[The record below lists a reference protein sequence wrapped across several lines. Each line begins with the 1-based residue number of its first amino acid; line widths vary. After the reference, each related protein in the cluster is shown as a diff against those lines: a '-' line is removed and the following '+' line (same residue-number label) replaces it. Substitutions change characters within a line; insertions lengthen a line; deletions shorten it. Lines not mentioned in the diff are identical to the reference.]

1 MSVTLASWREL
12 WRGLGA
18 ARAEE
23 ALFLRLVMSW
33 SEPHRHYH
41 TLQHLRECLDH
52 FDAARPLA
60 QRPAEVELALWF
72 HDAFYD
78 VHRDDNEARSADW
91 AADEVRR
98 AGLADDVA
106 ARVRA
111 LVLATEHRQPPSDPD
126 AQLLVDVDLAILGAP
141 RERFDESDVQI
152 RREYA
157 HVPEPDF
164 RSGRR
169 AILSGF
175 LARPR
180 LYSTRRFGDMLEGP
194 ARENLGRALARLG

>member
-1 MSVTLASWREL
+1 MSVTLASWRAL
-12 WRGLGA
+12 WRELGA
-18 ARAEE
+18 ERADE

-41 TLQHLRECLDH
+41 TLQHLRECLEQ
-52 FDAARPLA
+52 FDAVRALA

-78 VHRDDNEARSADW
+78 VYRDDNEARSAGW

-98 AGLADDVA
+98 AGLPAEVA
-106 ARVRA
+106 GRVHA
-111 LVLATEHRQPPSDPD
+111 LVLATEHKEPPADPD

-141 RERFDESDVQI
+141 RARFDESDAQI
-152 RREYA
+152 RREYG

-180 LYSTRRFGDMLEGP
+180 LYSTRRFGDMLEGA